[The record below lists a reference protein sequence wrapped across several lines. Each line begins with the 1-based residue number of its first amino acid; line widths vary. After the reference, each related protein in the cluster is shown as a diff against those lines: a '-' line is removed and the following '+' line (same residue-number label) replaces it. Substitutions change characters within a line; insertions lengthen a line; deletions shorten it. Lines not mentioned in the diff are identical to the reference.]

1 MPMTSISIE
10 REMEFMIKYGLTP
23 DEMYLI
29 QLIFMAQNDH
39 PEYLNRFYS
48 QGEFTTDLRQTLQ
61 SVQNKGIIN
70 KSYKIPSKGNVF
82 NPADVDFN
90 KSVLKTYM
98 QHSQDL
104 GMELFMAYPSTTTIN
119 NRVFSLRN
127 IAKVYSSMDDF
138 CFAYGK
144 IIKFNPEK
152 HKEIMD
158 ILEYAKENNL
168 IKSGIVDF
176 VISMK
181 WLDYAEM
188 KQHAISEIDNI
199 ELL

>member
-70 KSYKIPSKGNVF
+70 KSYKIPTKGSVF

-90 KSVLKTYM
+90 KNILKTYM

-138 CFAYGK
+138 CFAYG
-144 IIKFNPEK
+144 N
-152 HKEIMD
+152 
-158 ILEYAKENNL
+158 
-168 IKSGIVDF
+168 
-176 VISMK
+176 
-181 WLDYAEM
+181 
-188 KQHAISEIDNI
+188 
-199 ELL
+199 

>member
-1 MPMTSISIE
+1 
-10 REMEFMIKYGLTP
+10 
-23 DEMYLI
+23 
-29 QLIFMAQNDH
+29 
-39 PEYLNRFYS
+39 
-48 QGEFTTDLRQTLQ
+48 
-61 SVQNKGIIN
+61 
-70 KSYKIPSKGNVF
+70 
-82 NPADVDFN
+82 
-90 KSVLKTYM
+90 M

-158 ILEYAKENNL
+158 ILEYAKEINL